1 MKKEN
6 TKARRHKGCAKIF
19 WTVMFLALPGW
30 LAAIDE
36 MTVYDLLQ
44 PDSHQFAI
52 RYDTAAT
59 QAGSASY
66 YNIIRPGSE
75 ASGEKV
81 FDRGTGKELPFELA
95 DGKQAKKDGQAD
107 ATTADDT
114 KFIRI
119 RLAHPVPQNG
129 EYRLRI
135 LKTYKDAKSYYTT
148 TDSDIVFERSLGVKR
163 NMILLPAGYEVV
175 ACSVPA
181 MVDTL
186 DGRVRISMVNDRD
199 DELGVRIVGRR
210 TPQPEE
216 KK

>member
-1 MKKEN
+1 MTKEN
-6 TKARRHKGCAKIF
+6 TKTRRHKGCTRILF
-19 WTVMFLALPGW
+19 LLVFLALPGM
-30 LAAIDE
+30 LQAIDE

-44 PDSHQFAI
+44 PETHQFAI

-59 QAGSASY
+59 DVGSTFY
-66 YNIIRPGSE
+66 DNIIRPGSE

-81 FDRGTGKELPFELA
+81 IDRSTGKELPFDLI

-107 ATTADDT
+107 PDTADDT
-114 KFIRI
+114 KFIKI
-119 RLAHPVPQNG
+119 RLAHPVPDNG

-135 LKTYKDAKSYYTT
+135 LKTYKDPKSYYTNSN
-148 TDSDIVFERSLGVKR
+148 DVVFERSLGVKR
-163 NMILLPAGYEVV
+163 NVILLPAGYEVV

-181 MVDTL
+181 MVDIQ

-199 DELGVRIVGRR
+199 DELGVKIVGRK
-210 TPQPEE
+210 PAPPEE